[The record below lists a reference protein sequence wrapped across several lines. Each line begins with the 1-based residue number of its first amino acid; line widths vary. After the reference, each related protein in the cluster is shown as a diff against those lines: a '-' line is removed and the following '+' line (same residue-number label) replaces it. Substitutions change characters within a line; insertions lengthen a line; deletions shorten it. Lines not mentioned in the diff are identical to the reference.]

1 MGPQTIGDRAIRLCW
16 WLLSVGLFFGV
27 WELTYAM
34 GLYSARFLPPPHI
47 FLADFPNQIQHF
59 DSSNINAGEEVESNA
74 VVAILRTSLHLVQRV
89 MAGLGMGFVLG
100 VIVGMLIRYFQV
112 LGKLTLPAVTLLAPI
127 SPFAWLPVAVFLFG
141 TGNAPAIFMVFLAV
155 FFIIV
160 LATIAEIDA
169 VSKTYLQVAR
179 ILGASHLQTYTQVI
193 LPAMLP
199 SLFMMLRLNLFG
211 AWMIL
216 LIAESAGSNSGL
228 GTVVMLARN
237 TGNPN
242 LVMLGMLNIGIIGFL
257 FDVGLRIVQRRL
269 LYWVPEL
276 QATLKS

>member
-1 MGPQTIGDRAIRLCW
+1 MGPQAIGDRVSRVFW
-16 WLLSVGLFFGV
+16 WLFSIALFFGV

-34 GLYSARFLPPPHI
+34 GLYSARILPPPHI

-59 DSSNINAGEEVESNA
+59 DSGNINAGEAIASNA
-74 VVAILRTSLHLVQRV
+74 VEAILRTSMHSVRRV
-89 MAGLGMGFVLG
+89 LAGLGMGFVLG

-112 LGKLTLPAVTLLAPI
+112 FGKLTLPAVTLLAPI

-179 ILGASHLQTYTQVI
+179 NLGASHLQTYTQVI

-242 LVMLGMLNIGIIGFL
+242 LVMLGVLNIGIIGFL

>member
-1 MGPQTIGDRAIRLCW
+1 MKPQGIRDSLRRICW
-16 WLLSVGLFFGV
+16 WLISVGLFLGF

-34 GLYSARFLPPPHI
+34 GLYSAQFLPPPHI
-47 FLADFPNQIQHF
+47 FLGDIPNQLQHF
-59 DSSNINAGEEVESNA
+59 DSSNINPGEEVEPSA
-74 VVAILRTSLHLVQRV
+74 VTAVLRTSLHSVRRV
-89 MAGLGMGFVLG
+89 MAGLGMGFILG
-100 VIVGMLIRYFQV
+100 VILGTLIRYFNV
-112 LGKLTLPAVTLLAPI
+112 FGKLTLPVVTMLAPI
-127 SPFAWLPVAVFLFG
+127 SPFAWLPVAVYLFG
-141 TGNAPAIFMVFLAV
+141 TGNGPAIFMVFLAV

-169 VSKTYLQVAR
+169 VNHTYLQVAR

-199 SLFMMLRLNLFG
+199 SLFMLLRLNLFG
-211 AWMIL
+211 AWMIV

-237 TGNPN
+237 TGNSN

-257 FDVGLRIVQRRL
+257 FDFALRFVQRRL
-269 LYWVPEL
+269 LHWVPEL
-276 QATLKS
+276 TATLKS

>member
-1 MGPQTIGDRAIRLCW
+1 MGPQAIGDRVSRVFW
-16 WLLSVGLFFGV
+16 WLFSIALFFGV

-34 GLYSARFLPPPHI
+34 GLYSARILPPPHI

-59 DSSNINAGEEVESNA
+59 DSGNINAGEAIASNA
-74 VVAILRTSLHLVQRV
+74 VEAILRTSMHSVRRV
-89 MAGLGMGFVLG
+89 LAGLGMGFVLG

-112 LGKLTLPAVTLLAPI
+112 FGKLTLPAVTLLAPI

-179 ILGASHLQTYTQVI
+179 NLGASHLQTYTQVI

-228 GTVVMLARN
+228 GTGVMLARN

-242 LVMLGMLNIGIIGFL
+242 LVMLGVLNIGIIGFL
-257 FDVGLRIVQRRL
+257 FDVGLRLVQRRL